1 MSSIWQE
8 VTHSLGSFYLSLA
21 LLSLIVAWIAA
32 MILKRRFSDGYA
44 RLVFFFWAFNI
55 AAPLLGVLATFW
67 IVYYLMTVQ
76 YEEALTE
83 TSSIDMSEVY
93 SEFPEVQRIFGEAS
107 IRQILSS
114 NKAPDDLKMKAL
126 VSLAENIR
134 KNEIALIKQT
144 LSDRNDEIRLYSF
157 AIIDKLERTINN
169 TIHTKLDNY
178 RQSKNT
184 KDRAKLAGEIAQL
197 YWEMLYFELADEDL
211 RHFITLEIDHYATE
225 ALKEYPESIALNTLM
240 GRCCL
245 MTREYERAEKYFEK
259 LISQYGV
266 GDNSITPYL
275 AELYY
280 IKHDYQHVKQLMHD
294 TDNLRSNQLLNPV
307 IEIWNEKESA

>member
-1 MSSIWQE
+1 
-8 VTHSLGSFYLSLA
+8 
-21 LLSLIVAWIAA
+21 
-32 MILKRRFSDGYA
+32 
-44 RLVFFFWAFNI
+44 
-55 AAPLLGVLATFW
+55 
-67 IVYYLMTVQ
+67 
-76 YEEALTE
+76 
-83 TSSIDMSEVY
+83 
-93 SEFPEVQRIFGEAS
+93 
-107 IRQILSS
+107 
-114 NKAPDDLKMKAL
+114 MKAL

-211 RHFITLEIDHYATE
+211 RHFITLEIDHYGTE

-245 MTREYERAEKYFEK
+245 MAREYERAEKYFEK
-259 LISQYGV
+259 LINQYGV
-266 GDNSITPYL
+266 RDNSITPYL
-275 AELYY
+275 GELYY